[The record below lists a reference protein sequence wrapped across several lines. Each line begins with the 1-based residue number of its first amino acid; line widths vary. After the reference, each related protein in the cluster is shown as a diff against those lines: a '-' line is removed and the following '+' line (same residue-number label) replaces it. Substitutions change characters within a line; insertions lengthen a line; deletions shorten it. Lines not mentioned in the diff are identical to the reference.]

1 MLCFLLS
8 CVIGV
13 QSGEDYSSL
22 SFEQTKS
29 AHYIDHKRALRS
41 SIRIDGLSEEGELL
55 GHGSGN
61 YFKIGQHKFI
71 LTAAHNL
78 EGASRMAVI
87 DRYFYVDL
95 IPVIIDPALD
105 IAILVP
111 QKDLKDTKA
120 VKYLLLEESSILG
133 EEVVYAGYPAD
144 SSRSIFIG
152 TVSSEMFSSF
162 IMQSFA
168 LPGSSGS
175 VVFDNKG
182 QVVGVVSAIKM
193 GTYGVNPFPQLH
205 ENLVYCMKPRGYDRA
220 AVRGILER
228 WKKSRSEL

>member
-1 MLCFLLS
+1 MLWFLLS
-8 CVIGV
+8 CIIGV
-13 QSGEDYSSL
+13 ESGEDYSSI

-29 AHYIDHKRALRS
+29 AHYIDHMNALKS
-41 SIRIDGLSEEGELL
+41 SVRVDGLDEEGELL

-78 EGASRMAVI
+78 EGAHKLAVI
-87 DRYFYVDL
+87 DGSFYVYLHAVIVDPTLDL
-95 IPVIIDPALD
+95 
-105 IAILVP
+105 AILVP
-111 QKDLKDTKA
+111 EKDLKDTKA
-120 VKYLLLEESSILG
+120 VKYLLLEEKNILG
-133 EEVVYAGYPAD
+133 EEVIYAGYPAD
-144 SSRSIFIG
+144 SSKSIFRG

-162 IMQSFA
+162 MMQSFA

-182 QVVGVVSAIKM
+182 QIVGVVSAIKM
-193 GTYGVNPFPQLH
+193 GTYGMNPFPQLH
-205 ENLVYCMKPRGYDRA
+205 ENLVFCMKPRGYDRA

-228 WKKSRSEL
+228 WKMSRSEH